1 MTATRRPLV
10 EGSRIFSYD
19 EALGMFP
26 LVREL
31 TRSALAQIDALVN
44 PIQSQEEMAG
54 RRDELEAAYR
64 SIVEAWAEELVSLGC
79 VVKGLWLV
87 DWDSGDGYYCWKYPE
102 ETVAHFHGYDEG
114 FSGRVPLN

>member
-1 MTATRRPLV
+1 MTAATRRPLV

-54 RRDELEAAYR
+54 LVCACILKLAINNTIKRKKFDI
-64 SIVEAWAEELVSLGC
+64 SIKKLVQ
-79 VVKGLWLV
+79 
-87 DWDSGDGYYCWKYPE
+87 
-102 ETVAHFHGYDEG
+102 F
-114 FSGRVPLN
+114 N